1 MGATLYG
8 ASSVRPPTPPG
19 SRRTETLALVY
30 QEVLTAIVRVRTNRQ
45 AVADSQAFRTHIQA
59 ALRSAEKDG
68 VGKGYTPEDVRLTTT
83 AVVAFLDE
91 SILNSM
97 NPAFSDWSRMPLQQE
112 LFGSNVAGESFFE
125 NLERL
130 QNRSDSMDVADILE
144 LHCLCLLLGF
154 RGRYA
159 LSGPEAVR
167 NVTESVMDR
176 IRRIRG
182 PLSGLSPSW
191 GVPDAPVPTAGPDP
205 WIRRLFIAALVSFM
219 ACVLLFVGLRLLLGT
234 GTADLRMISVL
245 LPL

>member
-19 SRRTETLALVY
+19 SKRTETLALVY
-30 QEVLTAIVRVRTNRQ
+30 QEVLTATVRVRANRQ
-45 AVADSQAFRTHIQA
+45 AVSDPQAFRAHMQA
-59 ALRSAEKDG
+59 ALRAAEKDG
-68 VGKGYTPEDVRLTTT
+68 IGKGYTPEDVRLTTT

-91 SILNSM
+91 SILSSA

-144 LHCLCLLLGF
+144 LHCICLLLGF
-154 RGRYA
+154 KGRYA
-159 LSGPEAVR
+159 LSGPESVR
-167 NVTESVMDR
+167 SITESMMDR

-191 GVPDAPVPTAGPDP
+191 NVPDAPVMTAGPDP
-205 WIRRLFIAALVSFM
+205 WIRRLSITAITFFVVG
-219 ACVLLFVGLRLLLGT
+219 VLLFVAFRVLLGS
-234 GTADLRMISVL
+234 GTADLRTISVL

>member
-8 ASSVRPPTPPG
+8 ASSSRPPTPPG
-19 SRRTETLALVY
+19 SRRAETLALVY
-30 QEVLTAIVRVRTNRQ
+30 QEVLTATVRVRADRQ
-45 AVADSQAFRTHIQA
+45 AVSDSQAFRTHIQA
-59 ALRSAEKDG
+59 ALRAAEKEG

-83 AVVAFLDE
+83 AVVAFIDE
-91 SILNSM
+91 SILNST

-154 RGRYA
+154 KGRYA
-159 LSGPEAVR
+159 FSGPEAVR
-167 NVTESVMDR
+167 PVIESIMER

-191 GVPDAPVPTAGPDP
+191 SVPDAPIATAGPDP
-205 WIRRLFIAALVSFM
+205 WIRRLFIAAVVCFFAGM
-219 ACVLLFVGLRLLLGT
+219 LLFVGFKLLLSK
-234 GTADLRMISVL
+234 GTADLQTISVL
-245 LPL
+245 LPF

>member
-8 ASSVRPPTPPG
+8 ASSIKPSTAPG

-30 QEVLTAIVRVRTNRQ
+30 QEVLTATVRVRANRQ
-45 AVADSQAFRTHIQA
+45 AVTDSQAFRTQIQA

-112 LFGSNVAGESFFE
+112 MFGHNVAGESFFE

-130 QNRSDSMDVADILE
+130 QNRSDSLDVADMLE
-144 LHCLCLLLGF
+144 LYCLCLLLGF
-154 RGRYA
+154 KGRYA

-167 NVTESVMDR
+167 PLTESIMDR
-176 IRRIRG
+176 IRHIRG

-191 GVPDAPVPTAGPDP
+191 RVPDAHVATAGPDP
-205 WIRRLFIAALVSFM
+205 WIQRLSIAVVVCFLAGIV
-219 ACVLLFVGLRLLLGT
+219 LFVGFRLLLGT
-234 GTADLRMISVL
+234 GTADLRTISIL

>member
-8 ASSVRPPTPPG
+8 ASSVKPPTAAG
-19 SRRTETLALVY
+19 SRQTESLALVY
-30 QEVLTAIVRVRTNRQ
+30 QEVLTATVRIRANRQ
-45 AVADSQAFRTHIQA
+45 AVTDSQAFRTHIQA

-91 SILNSM
+91 SVLNST
-97 NPAFSDWSRMPLQQE
+97 NPVFSDWSRMPLQQE
-112 LFGSNVAGESFFE
+112 LFGHNVAGESFFE

-130 QNRSDSMDVADILE
+130 QNRSDSLDVADILE
-144 LHCLCLLLGF
+144 LYCLCLLLGF
-154 RGRYA
+154 KGRYA

-167 NVTESVMDR
+167 PVTESIMER

-182 PLSGLSPSW
+182 PLLGLSPSW
-191 GVPDAPVPTAGPDP
+191 SVPDARVSTAGPDP
-205 WIRRLFIAALVSFM
+205 WIQRLSIALLVCFL
-219 ACVLLFVGLRLLLGT
+219 AGVVLFVGFRLLLGT
-234 GTADLRMISVL
+234 GTADLRTISVL

>member
-8 ASSVRPPTPPG
+8 ASSVRPPTPSG
-19 SRRTETLALVY
+19 ARRTENLALVY
-30 QEVLTAIVRVRTNRQ
+30 QEVLTATVRVRANRQ
-45 AVADSQAFRTHIQA
+45 AVSDSQAFRAHIQA
-59 ALRSAEKDG
+59 ALRAAEKDG
-68 VGKGYTPEDVRLTTT
+68 MGKGYAPEDVRLTTT

-91 SILNSM
+91 SILNST

-144 LHCLCLLLGF
+144 LHCICLLLGF
-154 RGRYA
+154 KGRYA
-159 LSGPEAVR
+159 LSGPEAIR
-167 NVTESVMDR
+167 SVTESMMDR

-191 GVPDAPVPTAGPDP
+191 NVPDAPVMTAGPDP
-205 WIRRLFIAALVSFM
+205 WIRRLSITAITLFVVGILMFVAFR
-219 ACVLLFVGLRLLLGT
+219 VLLGS
-234 GTADLRMISVL
+234 GTADLRTISAL

>member
-8 ASSVRPPTPPG
+8 ASSLRPPTPPG
-19 SRRTETLALVY
+19 SRRAETLALVY
-30 QEVLTAIVRVRTNRQ
+30 ENILTATVRIRSNRQ
-45 AVADSQAFRTHIQA
+45 AVSDSQAFRTNIQA
-59 ALRSAEKDG
+59 ALRAAEKDG
-68 VGKGYTPEDVRLTTT
+68 VGKGYSPEDVRLTTT

-91 SILNSM
+91 TILNST

-154 RGRYA
+154 RGRYS
-159 LSGPEAVR
+159 LSGAEAVR
-167 NVTESVMDR
+167 SITESMMDR

-191 GVPDAPVPTAGPDP
+191 NVPDAAVVTAGPDP
-205 WIRRLFIAALVSFM
+205 WLRRLSFAAIVCFLVG
-219 ACVLLFVGLRLLLGT
+219 VLLFVTFRLLLGS
-234 GTADLRMISVL
+234 GTADLRTISVL
-245 LPL
+245 LLL

>member
-8 ASSVRPPTPPG
+8 ASSVKPPTPPG
-19 SRRTETLALVY
+19 SRRTENLALVY
-30 QEVLTAIVRVRTNRQ
+30 QEVLTATVRVRSNRQ
-45 AVADSQAFRTHIQA
+45 AVADSQAFRAQIQA

-91 SILNSM
+91 SILNSS

-112 LFGSNVAGESFFE
+112 LFGHNVAGESFFE

-130 QNRSDSMDVADILE
+130 QSRSDSPEVADILE
-144 LHCLCLLLGF
+144 LYCLCLLLGF

-167 NVTESVMDR
+167 PITESIMDR

-191 GVPDAPVPTAGPDP
+191 NVPDVPVITAGPDP
-205 WIRRLFIAALVSFM
+205 WIRRLFVVAVVSFLVG
-219 ACVLLFVGLRLLLGT
+219 VLLFVGFKLLLGT
-234 GTADLRMISVL
+234 GTADLRTISVL
-245 LPL
+245 LRL